1 MEPADGPV
9 GDRDRAQA
17 RLTAAPQTAATVA
30 AVTSADAPAHRD
42 LQLGYN
48 TGYWGSGP
56 PQGAL
61 EAIQEAERLGYSSV
75 WTAEAYG
82 SDCLTPLAWWGA
94 HTERVQLGTGIAQM
108 SARTPAATAMAAMT
122 LDHLSGGRFILGLGA
137 SGPQVVEG
145 WYGQPYPKPLQ
156 RTREYVQIVRD
167 IVRRE
172 QPVSHSGEFY
182 AMPYVG
188 GAGLGK
194 PLKSTIHP
202 LRKEI
207 PIFLG
212 AEGPKNVALAA
223 EICDGWLPLFFSP
236 KEDAYYRDRLAEG
249 FALSGD
255 PTKSDRFEVVCSVTI
270 VPGEDAE
277 RCADRVRPF
286 LALYAGGMGARG
298 ANFHFEVFARMGYE
312 DVALRVQ
319 ELYLQGKKDEAAAAI
334 PLAMVED
341 VALVG
346 PPAKIKDELQ
356 RWKETCITTLLVS
369 GPQQVLGAYA
379 DLILG

>member
-1 MEPADGPV
+1 MLD
-9 GDRDRAQA
+9 
-17 RLTAAPQTAATVA
+17 
-30 AVTSADAPAHRD
+30 VTIT
-42 LQLGYN
+42 LGYN

-61 EAIQEAERLGYSSV
+61 EAIKEAERLGYDSV

-82 SDCLTPLAWWGA
+82 SDCMTPLAWWGA
-94 HTERVQLGTGIAQM
+94 HTERVSLGTGITQM

-122 LDHLSGGRFILGLGA
+122 LDHLSKGRFILGLGA

-145 WYGQPYPKPLQ
+145 WYGQPYPKPLA
-156 RTREYVQIVRD
+156 RTREYVGIVRD

-172 QPVSHSGEFY
+172 QPINHHGEFY
-182 AMPYVG
+182 DMPFAG

-202 LRKEI
+202 FRQEI
-207 PIFLG
+207 PIYLG

-236 KEDAYYRDRLAEG
+236 KEDGHYRRCLAEG
-249 FALSGD
+249 FAASGD
-255 PTKSDRFEVVCSVTI
+255 ATKEDRFKVVATVTI
-270 VPGEDAE
+270 IPGDDVE
-277 RCADRVRPF
+277 RCADMVRPF

-312 DVALRVQ
+312 DVALKVQ
-319 ELYLQGKKDEAAAAI
+319 ELYLAGKKQEAAAAI
-334 PLAMVED
+334 PLSMVED

-346 PPAKIKDELQ
+346 PPDKIKDELE
-356 RWKETCITTLLVS
+356 RWKETCITSFLVS
-369 GPQQVLGAYA
+369 GPQSSLARYA
-379 DLILG
+379 ELILG

>member
-1 MEPADGPV
+1 MTKE
-9 GDRDRAQA
+9 
-17 RLTAAPQTAATVA
+17 LK
-30 AVTSADAPAHRD
+30 
-42 LQLGYN
+42 LGY
-48 TGYWGSGP
+48 TAGYWGSGP
-56 PQGAL
+56 PAGAL
-61 EAIQEAERLGYSSV
+61 EAIIEAERLGYSSV

-82 SDCLTPLAWWGA
+82 SDALTPLAWWGA
-94 HTERVQLGTGIAQM
+94 HTSTVQLGTGIVQM

-145 WYGQPYPKPLQ
+145 WYGQPYPRPLA
-156 RTREYVQIVRD
+156 RTREYIDIIRR
-167 IVRRE
+167 IVRRDA
-172 QPVSHSGEFY
+172 PIDVHGDFY
-182 AMPYVG
+182 DMPFQG

-202 LRKEI
+202 LRTEI
-207 PIFLG
+207 PIYLG

-236 KEDAYYRDRLAEG
+236 KENDFYARCLRDG
-249 FALSGD
+249 FAASGD
-255 PTKSDRFEVVCSVTI
+255 TAKSDRFDVASTVMI
-270 VPGEDAE
+270 IPGDDAE
-277 RCADRVRPF
+277 KCADLVRPF

-319 ELYLQGKKDEAAAAI
+319 DLYLEGKKAEAAASI
-334 PLAMVED
+334 PLQMVED

-346 PPAKIKDELQ
+346 PPDKIRGELD
-356 RWKETCITTLLVS
+356 RWRDSCITTFLVG
-369 GPQQVLGAYA
+369 GPKHVLAPYA
-379 DLILG
+379 ELILG